1 MLSLSTCFFSLGQ
14 SLSVP
19 AVEVEKHSS
28 LEWSGPWI
36 SFEVWMFFFGGHGG
50 HWKKTGAWTKEVFK
64 THRNRCPLIPRL
76 PRAHC
81 EHWYTPVGAHHTKA
95 TSATYYVPSFFA
107 LLPGL
112 PLREYRQCCPGF
124 FGRASTYYKMEPHQ
138 HCLLVFQ
145 GWSPYMMRWVGCFV
159 GDGGFTLRSCSL
171 NSMEKK
177 IWSSIF
183 SSDHSSDFSM
193 DVSCKARCHNHAGAK
208 VV

>member
-1 MLSLSTCFFSLGQ
+1 MGRGSHSRFGCFFFL
-14 SLSVP
+14 
-19 AVEVEKHSS
+19 
-28 LEWSGPWI
+28 
-36 SFEVWMFFFGGHGG
+36 GHGG

-81 EHWYTPVGAHHTKA
+81 EHWYAGRSSSYEGNLCNLLRPPLFLLCFLACLWENIDNV
-95 TSATYYVPSFFA
+95 A
-107 LLPGL
+107 LD
-112 PLREYRQCCPGF
+112 F

-171 NSMEKK
+171 NSMEKM

-193 DVSCKARCHNHAGAK
+193 DVSCKARCHNHSGAK